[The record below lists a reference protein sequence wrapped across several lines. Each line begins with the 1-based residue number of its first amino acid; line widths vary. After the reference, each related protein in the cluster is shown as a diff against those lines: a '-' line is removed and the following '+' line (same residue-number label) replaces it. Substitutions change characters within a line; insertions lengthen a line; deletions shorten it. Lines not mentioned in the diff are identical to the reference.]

1 MMNITFMLSACC
13 ILKMHCTYYL
23 PCSPSLGSGPLW
35 GCVFSASSSLFFLFC
50 SCSINSSIVNVK
62 TSWYFLSLS
71 LLLIQ
76 FVTSLSVNGLILVFG
91 ATKYKYS
98 MLAVCK
104 QRAYNDDFQIKNI
117 LKYYMEP
124 IWHHAYS
131 VGTVYSIL
139 TSNHVLAAK
148 NLLLYNYQLIYYIS
162 HIVIVWQNRI
172 SWNQKSFKLFIGR
185 AIHTFLWLFLLL
197 FRFFTFLLDFPI
209 FFTNYQPNLKKQ

>member
-1 MMNITFMLSACC
+1 MNAVYTLMCTLYAHCMHADKILTGTVAKFLLSVTYALVASNSIQTSHIAQPQLHRHLSVLHNDCNLPLKAYAFTGPLKEMMNITFMLSACC

-98 MLAVCK
+98 MLAVHK
-104 QRAYNDDFQIKNI
+104 QHAYNDDFQIKNI

-124 IWHHAYS
+124 IWHHA
-131 VGTVYSIL
+131 
-139 TSNHVLAAK
+139 
-148 NLLLYNYQLIYYIS
+148 
-162 HIVIVWQNRI
+162 
-172 SWNQKSFKLFIGR
+172 
-185 AIHTFLWLFLLL
+185 
-197 FRFFTFLLDFPI
+197 
-209 FFTNYQPNLKKQ
+209 